1 MEEENWKKE
10 WLKKAE
16 KPKLKKLPTF
26 ASKVRLTKAGNLSVT
41 VIIPINYLKKVLVGG
56 KE

>member
-1 MEEENWKKE
+1 MEENWKKE